1 VSNFSKKFSSEK
13 FKNMLKRPCLVCWWR
28 AIQTKGRGER
38 RPWRLWL
45 KDGRERASENLKN
58 YYFPFYLFGNT
69 NFWYFIL
76 DWKICTKW
84 RMRWRQ
90 KQLWADFD
98 WTFRLSIGA
107 ESAKKCCPFF
117 WSESFIYFVEFWS
130 FGRVRFTCLGAFLLV
145 LKCLMMMRLLR
156 LSERYSRR
164 RDRRREKEREKYKR
178 RSKHA
183 GNLNETMKKKEEKK

>member
-1 VSNFSKKFSSEK
+1 
-13 FKNMLKRPCLVCWWR
+13 
-28 AIQTKGRGER
+28 
-38 RPWRLWL
+38 
-45 KDGRERASENLKN
+45 
-58 YYFPFYLFGNT
+58 
-69 NFWYFIL
+69 
-76 DWKICTKW
+76 
-84 RMRWRQ
+84 MRWRQ

-164 RDRRREKEREKYKR
+164 RDRRREKEKYKR

-183 GNLNETMKKKEEKK
+183 GNLNETMKKKEEKKKKKFQKKKRG

>member
-1 VSNFSKKFSSEK
+1 MSNFSKKFSSEK

-130 FGRVRFTCLGAFLLV
+130 FGRVRFTCLGLFFLCWNAWWWCDCCGCRSDIPV
-145 LKCLMMMRLLR
+145 GGTDG
-156 LSERYSRR
+156 ERK
-164 RDRRREKEREKYKR
+164 RERNIKGGQNTREI
-178 RSKHA
+178 
-183 GNLNETMKKKEEKK
+183 